1 MINFIKD
8 KQSLSEYTVILPS
21 VGVGNVAQLTT
32 DLLIATLKME
42 KVATCWHPS
51 IVPLIGPRAFAH
63 DTDSTTTACELYV
76 SESKKLAIF
85 QIRTPLVATLMQD
98 FFNQLV
104 RHLVDQRIT
113 RLIILTS
120 SHAYEKHTVSAT
132 PFEYVANEMFT
143 ERIKPGVDERHWN
156 AFDGSLIYGGG
167 YANALLAV
175 ATANQLPAIVLF
187 KYVSEGDNT
196 PDATQLVGQLN
207 GWLNVLPLDDKGG
220 LKKGTTKLIVPISW
234 KYLYGDAPPDQI
246 Y

>member
-1 MINFIKD
+1 MINFLKE
-8 KQSLSEYTVILPS
+8 KQSLSGYTVILPS

-32 DLLIATLKME
+32 DLLIATLKMD
-42 KVATCWHPS
+42 KVATCWHRA
-51 IVPLIGPRAFAH
+51 IVPLLGPRAFAH
-63 DTDSTTTACELYV
+63 DSDSITTACELYV
-76 SESKKLAIF
+76 SAEKKLGIF

-104 RHLVDQRIT
+104 QHLVNQKVD

-120 SHAYEKHTVSAT
+120 SHAYEKHTVSAS

-143 ERIKPGVDERHWN
+143 ERIKPGINQWN
-156 AFDGSLIYGGG
+156 AFDGSLIFGGG

-207 GWLNVLPLDDKGG
+207 GWLNLLPLNDEGAA
-220 LKKGTTKLIVPISW
+220 KLIVPISW

>member
-1 MINFIKD
+1 MINYFNG
-8 KQSLSEYTVILPS
+8 KQSLLDYTVILPS

-42 KVATCWHPS
+42 KVATCWHRG
-51 IVPLIGPRAFAH
+51 IVPLVGPQAFAH

-76 SESKKLAIF
+76 SASKKLAIF

-104 RHLVDQRIT
+104 QHLLDQKIA

-120 SHAYEKHTVSAT
+120 SHAYEKHTVSAS
-132 PFEYVANEMFT
+132 PFEYVANEIFT
-143 ERIKPGVDERHWN
+143 ERIKPGIDERQWN
-156 AFDGSLIYGGG
+156 AFEGSLIYGGG

-175 ATANQLPAIVLF
+175 ATANELPAIVLF

-196 PDATQLVGQLN
+196 PDAIQLVGQLN
-207 GWLNVLPLDDKGG
+207 GWLNILPLDDEGG
-220 LKKGTTKLIVPISW
+220 STKRTTKLVVPISW

>member
-1 MINFIKD
+1 MINFLKE
-8 KQSLSEYTVILPS
+8 KQSLKGYTVILPS

-32 DLLIATLKME
+32 DLLIASLKME
-42 KVATCWHPS
+42 KVATCWHQA

-76 SESKKLAIF
+76 CATKKIAIL
-85 QIRTPLVATLMQD
+85 QMRTPLVATLMQN
-98 FFNQLV
+98 FFN
-104 RHLVDQRIT
+104 HLVGFFVDEKISL
-113 RLIILTS
+113 LIILTS
-120 SHAYEKHTVSAT
+120 SYAYEKHTISAT
-132 PFEYVANEMFT
+132 PFEYVANRMFT
-143 ERIKPGVDERHWN
+143 ERIKPGIDERQWN

-175 ATANQLPAIVLF
+175 ATNNQLPTIALF

-196 PDATQLVGQLN
+196 PDATQFVGQLN
-207 GWLNVLPLDDKGG
+207 CWLNVLPLDDEGG
-220 LKKGTTKLIVPISW
+220 LKKAAIKLIVPISW